1 MTFIARVFARRLRG
15 FRLVDLAA
23 FGCLLVLAT
32 GVYLAKAGAGREAG
46 RVADVDGE
54 IADEQRKLH
63 VLRAEVAH
71 LETPARLERLSAY
84 VGLAPA
90 LGRQEAPVDALGDLV
105 RRPPADAASAT
116 ARPAQEA
123 GR

>member
-1 MTFIARVFARRLRG
+1 MNAISRLFARRLRG

-23 FGCLLVLAT
+23 LGCLLVLVT

-46 RVADVDGE
+46 RVAEVDE
-54 IADEQRKLH
+54 QIADEQRQLR

-84 VGLAPA
+84 VGLSPA
-90 LGRQEAPVDALGDLV
+90 QGRQETPVDALGDLV
-105 RRPPADAASAT
+105 RRPAAAAAKPSQEG
-116 ARPAQEA
+116 AR
-123 GR
+123 